1 MASPELIIVGIDP
14 GSVKTGFGVIHRQ
27 ADRRFRVLDYGVIRT
42 KSKTPLPTR
51 LLQIYQGLDAVLTK
65 HNPDAVAVEQ
75 VFVQRHAR
83 SALILGHA
91 RGIALV
97 VAELSGASVHEY
109 AATEIKKNVSGSGR
123 ATKEQVQHMVTQLL
137 GLQEIPPEDAADAL
151 AVALSHAMRREINV

>member
-1 MASPELIIVGIDP
+1 LASPEIIVVGIDP
-14 GSVKTGFGVIHRQ
+14 GSVKTGFGVIQRQ
-27 ADRRFRVLDYGVIRT
+27 TDRRFRVLDYGVIRT

-109 AATEIKKNVSGSGR
+109 APTEIKKNVSGSGR
-123 ATKEQVQHMVTQLL
+123 ATKEQVQHMVSQLL